1 MKNHPVNSIQ
11 TDQNT
16 IKVSDFNS
24 LISLTILDH
33 NNDPIDLTENI
44 EYFFLTKDDYKYYEV
59 TDFEF
64 RDEKLYFKMPHVR
77 KGIYKIEIKDMQGSI
92 YPSNED
98 VYIQLNQSFDGRKE
112 VVYTTIKEDIINSVQ
127 PIIFEHIQ
135 NNREFYRGEKGQD
148 GKDGKDGRNGL
159 NGLDG
164 KDGRD
169 GKKGDKGEKGEKGD
183 KGEKGEKG
191 DKGDKGD
198 QGERGI
204 QGIQGLKGE
213 KGDKGDKGEDGQ
225 DVTNFTIGSKN
236 LINYSEF
243 YPYLSESNYSYD
255 LETGI
260 INYSNMGYYLLQKVK
275 LYNIN
280 HSFFIKNY
288 TSHSNKY
295 GGLIRVEITK
305 ESDNTLIFSKDL
317 EPNLI
322 HHINISNTKKI
333 DNYIIR
339 IRITDSEVKNGF
351 LEKIMLVEGD
361 ITTSWEMGE
370 KDRALYAKSFETS
383 NYHLATI
390 TNQDVTG
397 TLSSPSIVNIIQ
409 NTSDTTQ
416 NVTDNK
422 ITLSNGIW
430 LVNLNTYFSPVTF
443 DGVIHLHLYLNE
455 ERILLSQI
463 PTTQLKNKSL
473 SHVFKVN
480 DLSQFSLRV
489 SKTTSTDQ
497 VSFSGV
503 DQNKITLT
511 KLGGV

>member
-33 NNDPIDLTENI
+33 NNEPIDLTENI

-64 RDEKLYFKMPHVR
+64 RDNKLYFKMPHVR

-169 GKKGDKGEKGEKGD
+169 GKKGDKGDKGE

-225 DVTNFTIGSKN
+225 DITDFTIGSKN
-236 LINYSEF
+236 LINYSELIRF
-243 YPYLSESNYSYD
+243 SNNSKSEFD
-255 LETGI
+255 LEKGT
-260 INYSNMGYYLLQKVK
+260 INYSDFSYYFYIDLPLSNVK
-275 LYNIN
+275 HSLYVKDYSSFSDQFEGRILFQVLRENDKSPVWSVRIEKDTIYNIDLTN
-280 HSFFIKNY
+280 ESPNQLY
-288 TSHSNKY
+288 T
-295 GGLIRVEITK
+295 
-305 ESDNTLIFSKDL
+305 
-317 EPNLI
+317 
-322 HHINISNTKKI
+322 
-333 DNYIIR
+333 IR
-339 IRITDSEVKNGF
+339 IRITDNTSKNGF
-351 LEKIMLVEGD
+351 MEKLMFVEGD
-361 ITTSWEMGE
+361 IPTSWEMGE

-397 TLSSPSIVNIIQ
+397 SLSTPNIVNTV
-409 NTSDTTQ
+409 NNPSDTTQ

-422 ITLSNGIW
+422 ITLSQGIW
-430 LVNLNTYFSPVTF
+430 QVNVNTYFSPVSY
-443 DGVIHLHLYLNE
+443 DGVIHLLLYLNE
-455 ERILLSQI
+455 TPIFLTQM
-463 PTTQLKNKSL
+463 PTTQPKNKSFT
-473 SHVFKVN
+473 HTFKVTEN
-480 DLSQFSLRV
+480 AQFSLRM
-489 SKTTSTDQ
+489 SKTVDSKT

-503 DQNKITLT
+503 EQNKITLT